1 MIVMQRTKFMS
12 TFRLDAK
19 LQLKFNFIQM
29 NSSKFLVVLKSR
41 DLQLACQRVCLLTL
55 QCVRWARK
63 FDEVPPNGGR
73 IVNIGRNV
81 RQMAVY
87 AATPFD

>member
-1 MIVMQRTKFMS
+1 MS

-63 FDEVPPNGGR
+63 FDEVQPNGGR